1 MDSKLMRTY
10 LRYIAPSTLA
20 FVLAGVYAVVDG
32 LFVGHAIGD
41 AGLAAINLAYPLQA
55 LVLSAGT
62 GIGLGGAVIASIRL
76 GEADAN
82 GSRQA
87 TAHTIALLALSAP
100 IIMLLLFPT
109 FDQLLYLMGARDQVL
124 ANAIEYMSVIVWGVP
139 FQIISTGC
147 IPLIRNR
154 GHVYYAMMASII
166 GGLFNVIGDGVLVL
180 LLGWGPFGAGVATV
194 FSQFLNFSL
203 CVLFFAR
210 KSQRMPLS
218 MFKPRFDL
226 VVRTFSNGFA
236 PFILTLAPEVTT
248 IALNI
253 AVGAHG
259 GGTGQA
265 ALAIISYTGVSIQW
279 MIQGVN
285 DGSQPLIS
293 RYFGSGDLRTLKAL
307 RYTNF
312 AFAIGVGVAGSL
324 LLFGCKEQFAM
335 IFGVSPEAAQM
346 YYRGIAFFVI
356 SLPLYGLSHAIV
368 SNFYAVES
376 SRIASIIIAVETALI
391 VVFAYALSQSFGL
404 DGAWA
409 TPPATQ
415 VLLCVLA
422 VILLAANSRKIVER
436 CQLQLEKRRANLEN
450 ENFSK

>member
-41 AGLAAINLAYPLQA
+41 AGLAAINLAYPLLA
-55 LVLSAGT
+55 LILSAGT
-62 GIGLGGAVIASIRL
+62 GIGLGGAVISSIRL
-76 GEADAN
+76 GEANVN

-87 TAHTIALLALSAP
+87 TAHTIALLALASP
-100 IIMLLLFPT
+100 VIMLLMFPAY
-109 FDQLLYLMGARDQVL
+109 DQLLYLMGARDQVL
-124 ANAIEYMSVIVWGVP
+124 ANAIEYMGVIIWGVP
-139 FQIISTGC
+139 FQLLSTGC

-154 GHVYYAMMASII
+154 GHVYYAMMASVV
-166 GGLFNVIGDGVLVL
+166 GGLLNVIGDGVLVL
-180 LLGWGPFGAGVATV
+180 MLGMGPFGAGLATV
-194 FSQFLNFSL
+194 FAQFLDFAL
-203 CVLFFAR
+203 CMAFFAR
-210 KSQRMPLS
+210 KSQRMPLR
-218 MFKPRFDL
+218 MFRLRLDL
-226 VVRTFSNGFA
+226 TVRTISNGFA

-248 IALNI
+248 VALNI
-253 AVGAHG
+253 AVGAYG

-265 ALAIISYTGVSIQW
+265 ALAIISYTGVSVQW

-293 RYFGSGDLRTLKAL
+293 QYFGAGDLRTLKAL
-307 RYTNF
+307 RRTNF
-312 AFAIGVGVAGSL
+312 AFAIGVGVAGAL
-324 LLFGCKEQFAM
+324 LLFGCKSQFAM

-346 YYRGIAFFVI
+346 YYRGIAFFVV
-356 SLPLYGLSHAIV
+356 SLPLFGLSHAIT

-376 SRIASIIIAVETALI
+376 SKAASAIIAAETALI
-391 VVFAYALSQSFGL
+391 VVLSYLLSQAIGL

-415 VLLCVLA
+415 LILCA
-422 VILLAANSRKIVER
+422 FAIILLAVNAKKIAAR
-436 CQLQLEKRRANLEN
+436 CRIQLEKRKANLEG
-450 ENFSK
+450 EN